1 MSVFQERLQSY
12 YVEKH
17 MYFKPPFRLKL
28 ITLILTIDCLF
39 NSYIFKIFYWN
50 KNSGKLTLYTL
61 SDWLALSL
69 YNSWDS
75 GSSFSF
81 LSPFLR
87 DVRRSENPRGVHN
100 LPPVSNRVKISA
112 KIWGGY
118 WPLIPPS
125 QSDGSVSELP
135 SGMSV
140 QQFITYWYHPKVLH
154 YILILLRYLHNR
166 LG

>member
-1 MSVFQERLQSY
+1 MKL
-12 YVEKH
+12 
-17 MYFKPPFRLKL
+17 PFWLKL
-28 ITLILTIDCLF
+28 LTLILTLSIT
-39 NSYIFKIFYWN
+39 IFKIFYWN

-87 DVRRSENPRGVHN
+87 DVGSSENPRGVHN

-112 KIWGGY
+112 FFFWGGVY
-118 WPLIPPS
+118 WPLILPPK
-125 QSDGSVSELP
+125 SDGSVSELP